1 MIEYNVNNIEASVM
15 NLIIMLKAT
24 KVGFIRDA
32 TTQAELK
39 RSLVH
44 CGTIDV
50 LLLPLY
56 YALESIYGYDREL
69 IPIENNLIASYGRFC
84 SNVVLYTSEIC
95 YQMKK
100 MPNALFPSETCT
112 KKELVEIYELIL
124 SFINNKAY
132 TKDSVD

>member
-1 MIEYNVNNIEASVM
+1 MIEYNVNNIEESVM

-84 SNVVLYTSEIC
+84 SNVVLYTSETFERLQDDDTGLY
-95 YQMKK
+95 YQSPGYVYSFLQNELKK
-100 MPNALFPSETCT
+100 A
-112 KKELVEIYELIL
+112 KVY
-124 SFINNKAY
+124 
-132 TKDSVD
+132 